1 MKKIITSGITTAVG
15 MPIKSGTVE
24 HLQAAYQEA
33 LTALARTN
41 ILSYDASKIYVLYG
55 CVNSG
60 SGSNFVISA
69 GAVFFNGEI
78 YLVPAATFTTSGGN
92 VAIGTITTTY
102 FTATNADPVEFTDAI
117 LRSVHEIR
125 QIVISSGTSG
135 SGTANYSDFVFTN
148 AGRTFGNDTGIIT
161 LISGSATITT
171 FTYSYYKVNGV
182 VTFTYQ
188 LLISVTST
196 SSTWAFEV
204 NLPYTADLIDSAN
217 DYVNNAGGLIHG
229 TNYDITRNWIK
240 PSTPS
245 ILNIDASVSV
255 TSGSRTFY
263 GQITYKAI

>member
-15 MPIKSGTVE
+15 IPIKTGTVE
-24 HLQAAYQEA
+24 HFQEAYQEA
-33 LTALARTN
+33 LTALARMN
-41 ILSYDASKIYVLYG
+41 ILNYDASKIYVLYG

-60 SGSNFVISA
+60 SGANFVISA
-69 GAVFFNGEI
+69 GAVFFNGEV

-92 VAIGTITTTY
+92 VAIGTVTTTY

-135 SGTANYSDFVFTN
+135 ATNYADFVFTN
-148 AGRTFGNDTGIIT
+148 AGRFVGNDTGIVTVI
-161 LISGSATITT
+161 LGNATITT
-171 FTYSYYKVNGV
+171 FTYSYLKINGV
-182 VTFTYQ
+182 VIFTYQ
-188 LLISVTST
+188 MAINVTST
-196 SSTWAFEV
+196 STTWSFEV
-204 NLPYTADLIDSAN
+204 NLPYTADLLD
-217 DYVNNAGGLIHG
+217 DVNEFINSAGGFIHG
-229 TNYDITRNWIK
+229 TAYDVTRNWIK

-255 TSGSRTFY
+255 TSGSRTLY

>member
-1 MKKIITSGITTAVG
+1 MKKIITTGITTAVG
-15 MPIKSGTVE
+15 MPVKSGTIE

-33 LTALARTN
+33 LTALARMN
-41 ILSYDASKIYVLYG
+41 IIGYDASKIYVLYG

-60 SGSNFVISA
+60 TGANFVISA
-69 GAVFFNGEI
+69 GAVFYNGEI

-102 FTATNADPVEFTDAI
+102 FTAINADPVEFTDAI

-135 SGTANYSDFVFTN
+135 ATNYADFVFTSG
-148 AGRTFGNDTGIIT
+148 GRTYGNDTGLVT
-161 LISGSATITT
+161 LILGNATITT
-171 FTYSYYKVNGV
+171 FTYSYFKLNGV

-188 LLISVTST
+188 LLINVTST
-196 SSTWAFEV
+196 TTTWAFEV
-204 NLPYTADLIDSAN
+204 ALPYTAELIDSVN
-217 DYVNNAGGLIHG
+217 DFVNNAGGFIHG
-229 TNYDITRNWIK
+229 TSYDVTRNWIK

-245 ILNIDASVSV
+245 VLNIDASVS
-255 TSGSRTFY
+255 TSSGARTFY